1 MYVAWR
7 RVSSWY
13 CSACGKCCLQY
24 RVPLTAYE
32 YLKLRNTGFI
42 EERLGKF
49 YIKKIG
55 RHCPFQVGRICSLQG
70 ENKPLACKLFPFSIQ
85 KKGEEEALYEY
96 RGNEVYVYVDC
107 NCPNVIIGGNRSIEV
122 LVSEAVQIAF
132 GEKREVEL
140 ITSPAKTIIQLI
152 FTKKAAIGFL

>member
-1 MYVAWR
+1 M
-7 RVSSWY
+7 
-13 CSACGKCCLQY
+13 
-24 RVPLTAYE
+24 
-32 YLKLRNTGFI
+32 
-42 EERLGKF
+42 
-49 YIKKIG
+49 
-55 RHCPFQVGRICSLQG
+55 QG